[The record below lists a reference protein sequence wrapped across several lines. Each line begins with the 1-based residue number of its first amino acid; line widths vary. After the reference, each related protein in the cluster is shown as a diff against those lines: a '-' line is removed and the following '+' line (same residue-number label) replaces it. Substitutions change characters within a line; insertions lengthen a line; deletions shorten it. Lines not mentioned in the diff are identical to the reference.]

1 VRVRRQAREPRPKA
15 ARTWGVMRRLL
26 PALALVLGCSAAPPA
41 PRVAPRGLVRPGTPD
56 AVNLALA
63 RAQEKKQSFTWQPFS
78 PETFARARA
87 ERKFI
92 LLDGAASW
100 CHWCHVMDETTY
112 TDARVGRLLHEKFVA
127 IRVDIDERP
136 DIGERY
142 ADWGWPATILLS
154 PDAEEIG
161 KYRGYLPPDELL
173 PILEAIAAPKT
184 DEKDK
189 PHDLAQVVP
198 APEALPWIAARVSLD
213 MDRYFDREEGSW
225 GDFQKSP
232 LGANVL
238 FELRRAAHGDG
249 LALRR
254 AVFTLEKQRVILD
267 PVWGGIYQYSAGSTW
282 TEPHYEK
289 LMPYQA
295 ANLEAYAAAHKATGR
310 KDFLEDARGI
320 ARYLST
326 FLSNAEG
333 AFLVSQD
340 ADVGSHEEGKPF
352 IDGDVYYRLDDAG
365 RRKLGT
371 PRVDDHVYAHEN
383 GLAIA
388 AMCALFEASGDKD
401 VLSRAERAAA
411 LVTASHVGPDGA
423 VEHDAKRRTG
433 VHYLAD
439 AAGFGRALVR
449 LFEVTRN
456 VAYRDAALRIAET
469 MEKTLLD
476 EATGAY
482 FAHTNDPS
490 AVGVFARRERL
501 FTSNTLAARFLAGLG
516 RITGDAAFSARAKRT
531 LVAIGT
537 PRGVAEQGRMVG
549 DFLLALD
556 EVGVFPWPPAK

>member
-1 VRVRRQAREPRPKA
+1 
-15 ARTWGVMRRLL
+15 MRRRLLL
-26 PALALVLGCSAAPPA
+26 PALVLVLGCSAAPKAPPA
-41 PRVAPRGLVRPGTPD
+41 ASRGLVREGTPD

-63 RAQEKKQSFTWQPFS
+63 RAKEKKQFFTWQSFS

-112 TDARVGRLLHEKFVA
+112 LDERVGRLLHEKFVA

-173 PILEAIAAPKT
+173 PILEAIAQA
-184 DEKDK
+184 DAESGEKSPD
-189 PHDLAQVVP
+189 PARIVP
-198 APEALPWIAARVSLD
+198 APEALPWIAARVSID
-213 MDRYFDREEGSW
+213 MDRYFDREQGSW

-232 LGANVL
+232 LGANVQ
-238 FELRRAAHGDG
+238 FELRRAAHGDA

-254 AVFTLEKQRVILD
+254 AVFTLEKQRAILD

-295 ANLEAYAAAHKATGR
+295 ANLEAYAAAHKAAGR
-310 KDFLEDARGI
+310 KDLLEDARGI

-333 AFLVSQD
+333 GFLVSQD
-340 ADVGSHEEGKPF
+340 ADVGAHEEGKPF

-365 RRKLGT
+365 RRKLGI
-371 PRVDDHVYAHEN
+371 PRIDEHVYAYEN

-388 AMCALFEASGDKD
+388 AMCTLFEASGDKD
-401 VLSRAERAAA
+401 ALARAERAAA
-411 LVTASHVGPDGA
+411 LVMASHVGQGGA
-423 VEHDAKRRTG
+423 VEHDAKNRSP

-449 LFEVTRN
+449 LFEVTQN
-456 VAYRDAALRIAET
+456 ATYRDTALRIAET

-482 FAHTNDPS
+482 FAHTKDPS
-490 AVGVFARRERL
+490 AVGVFARRERP
-501 FTSNTLAARFLAGLG
+501 FVSNTQAARFLAGLG
-516 RITGDAAFSARAKRT
+516 RITGDQAFFTRAKRT
-531 LVAIGT
+531 LVAIGS

-549 DFLLALD
+549 EFLLALD
-556 EVGVFPWPPAK
+556 EAGVFPWPGAR

>member
-1 VRVRRQAREPRPKA
+1 
-15 ARTWGVMRRLL
+15 MRRLL
-26 PALALVLGCSAAPPA
+26 LPALVLVLGCSAAPQA
-41 PRVAPRGLVRPGTPD
+41 PQVAPRGLVRAGTPD

-63 RAQEKKQSFTWQPFS
+63 RAKEKKQLFTWHSFS

-112 TDARVGRLLHEKFVA
+112 HDERVGRLLNEKFVA

-142 ADWGWPATILLS
+142 VDWGWPATILLS

-161 KYRGYLPPDELL
+161 KYRGYLPADELL
-173 PILEAIAAPKT
+173 PILEAIAQADAEGSGKAP
-184 DEKDK
+184 D
-189 PHDLAQVVP
+189 PARIVP
-198 APEALPWIAARVSLD
+198 SPEAMPWIAARVSID

-238 FELRRAAHGDG
+238 FELRRTAHGDD
-249 LALRR
+249 LARRR
-254 AVFTLEKQRVILD
+254 AVFTLEKQRAILD

-282 TEPHYEK
+282 AEPHYEK

-310 KDFLEDARGI
+310 KELLEDARGI

-340 ADVGSHEEGKPF
+340 ADVGAHEPGKPF

-365 RRKLGT
+365 RRKLGV
-371 PRVDDHVYAHEN
+371 PRVDDHVYAYEN

-388 AMCALFEASGDKD
+388 ALCMLFEASGDKD
-401 VLSRAERAAA
+401 VLARAERAAA
-411 LVTASHVGPDGA
+411 LVTASHVGTDGA
-423 VEHDAKRRTG
+423 VEHDAKARSP

-439 AAGFGRALVR
+439 AAGLGRALVR
-449 LFEVTRN
+449 LFEVTQN
-456 VAYRDAALRIAET
+456 AAYREAALRIADA

-476 EATGAY
+476 TTTGAY

-490 AVGVFARRERL
+490 AVGVFARRERP
-501 FTSNTLAARFLAGLG
+501 FASNTLAARFLAGLG
-516 RITGDAAFSARAKRT
+516 RITGDQAFGARAKRT
-531 LVAIGT
+531 LGAIAS

-549 DFLLALD
+549 EFLLALD
-556 EVGVFPWPPAK
+556 EAGVFPWSGAR

>member
-1 VRVRRQAREPRPKA
+1 
-15 ARTWGVMRRLL
+15 MRRLL
-26 PALALVLGCSAAPPA
+26 LPALVLVLGCGASPKAAE
-41 PRVAPRGLVRPGTPD
+41 VAPRGLVRAGTPD

-63 RAQEKKQSFTWQPFS
+63 RAQEKKQLFPWQPFS

-112 TDARVGRLLHEKFVA
+112 HDERVGRLLKDKFVA

-154 PDAEEIG
+154 PDAEELG
-161 KYRGYLPPDELL
+161 KYRGYLPADELL
-173 PILEAIAAPKT
+173 PILEAIAQTDTSGGEKAP
-184 DEKDK
+184 D
-189 PHDLAQVVP
+189 PARIVP
-198 APEALPWIAARVSLD
+198 APEALPWIAARASID

-238 FELRRAAHGDG
+238 FELRRAAHGDD
-249 LALRR
+249 LARRR
-254 AVFTLEKQRVILD
+254 AVFTLEKQRAILD
-267 PVWGGIYQYSAGSTW
+267 PIWGGIYQYSAGSTW

-310 KDFLEDARGI
+310 KDLLEDARGI

-340 ADVGSHEEGKPF
+340 ADVGAHEEGKPF

-365 RRKLGT
+365 RRKLGI
-371 PRVDDHVYAHEN
+371 PRIDDHVYAYEN

-388 AMCALFEASGDKD
+388 AMCTLFEASGDKD
-401 VLSRAERAAA
+401 ALAKAERAAA
-411 LVTASHVGPDGA
+411 VLTASHVGRDGA
-423 VEHDAKRRTG
+423 VEHDAKTRSP

-449 LFEVTRN
+449 LFEVTQN
-456 VAYRDAALRIAET
+456 AAYRDAALRIAEA

-490 AVGVFARRERL
+490 AVGVFARRERP
-501 FTSNTLAARFLAGLG
+501 FASNALAARFLAGLG
-516 RITGDAAFSARAKRT
+516 RITGDQAVVARAKRT
-531 LVAIGT
+531 LVAIAS
-537 PRGVAEQGRMVG
+537 PRGVAEQGRMIG

-556 EVGVFPWPPAK
+556 EAGVFPWPGAR